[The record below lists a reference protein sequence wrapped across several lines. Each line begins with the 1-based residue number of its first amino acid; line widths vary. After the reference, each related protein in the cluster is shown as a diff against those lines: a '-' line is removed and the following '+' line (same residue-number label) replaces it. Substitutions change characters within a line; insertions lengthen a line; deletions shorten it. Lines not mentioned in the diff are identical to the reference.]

1 MGDVHGPL
9 CRSQS
14 GKGCAVPLTSPI
26 DPNCEE
32 GGLKLNVSSEMTM
45 HAIALGSALSF
56 IGAVLAKLL

>member
-1 MGDVHGPL
+1 MGGAIS
-9 CRSQS
+9 RQWSM
-14 GKGCAVPLTSPI
+14 GEFKGL
-26 DPNCEE
+26 NCEE